1 MEEDDLP
8 RRIIT
13 AGDQPWGQRV
23 ITYQK
28 FSIIQDLISALDE
41 GEIDFIRQSPLG
53 KITGYT
59 LNAGLVRNIWV
70 VPVVPSVRVK
80 RKNEI
85 WIFFAGHPIRFSLRE
100 FKIVT
105 DLNCGRFPV
114 DLSKKRKSANYP
126 MYDRLFDKK
135 EDVTVERVIAI
146 LKAKRNLSKENR
158 LRMACL
164 VLVDGI
170 LVPTVH
176 YPRVRVVKEHAEMT
190 EDLETFMEYPWGRL
204 SFDMM
209 ITSIKGL
216 DLRKLAKAN
225 VAVQGL
231 FAALQLVVSEA
242 VPAIGDCLN
251 PVGGGEVDS
260 DDDFIPHQRHHLQLK
275 LSHAR
280 EVDEALTCIIRPEV
294 EFDSDEEDLSWADDP
309 ADPKIDKILKLIAEG
324 FKFTSEMFTG
334 GKKPSEIAVKVKK
347 RRGVGG
353 RSVGGRSV
361 VGKNLKGKEKRSVAS
376 TSTTEEDR
384 FAILKENNKA
394 LLADLQDW
402 FLDNTVVE
410 ERYTSQ
416 TVSDDSA
423 SAGENDGNRARRRGP
438 VNGANKDGETQTENH
453 VNIDCHSQA
462 AALNGV
468 HRDNVNR
475 VNTMIAETPIP
486 RNPTSP
492 SAGEDNSTADD
503 GNPDDTNAFG
513 IEANVHEDED
523 GDGANTD
530 IQDGDRST
538 DDISQPMVV
547 GGNTTRVQEVIK
559 EQLVGDIAEDNV
571 CKGGDK
577 TQTPCVE
584 EGKKGVK
591 SKINAANINGGAS
604 DGSNVLTPPE
614 GVSHTDN
621 ETIISEGTATS
632 LALVVYQGIGET
644 ENIKE
649 VDADAD
655 ETTAVKKGLNQVGG
669 CFSVLGESIPDYTR
683 KSKRPHV
690 VSSRIDDR
698 FQCDKRLKTLIGHET
713 EAGVAKA
720 RKLDEKVRLAIGT
733 VMDGLIRFSRHM
745 LRVDMEDGVGL
756 RVELL
761 DTKFVS
767 QLTKLYPRFIKS
779 PAREEFPFTKSVID
793 MVNGVDDVDRVQLY
807 EEADIVYLPFNFD
820 QRHWVTLAVDL
831 KAKKIFVLDCNV
843 ALINET
849 RLVDELQPIASM
861 LPYLFKLVAANME
874 MSQVEISPFSIER
887 VTGIHQIDSPHD
899 SGMYSIF
906 LLQTHA
912 VGGID
917 G

>member
-13 AGDQPWGQRV
+13 AGDEPWGQRV

-41 GEIDFIRQSPLG
+41 DEIDFIRQSPLG
-53 KITGYT
+53 KLLEI
-59 LNAGLVRNIWV
+59 
-70 VPVVPSVRVK
+70 PSMPLEVK

-85 WIFFAGHPIRFSLRE
+85 WILFAGHPIRFSLRE

-105 DLNCGRFPV
+105 GLNCGRFPV

-146 LKAKRNLSKENR
+146 LKAKRSLSKENR

-190 EDLETFMEYPWGRL
+190 EDLKTFMEYPWGRL

-209 ITSIKGL
+209 ITSIQGL

-231 FAALQLVVSEA
+231 FAALQLVVLEA

-260 DDDFIPHQRHHLQLK
+260 DDNFIPHQRHHLQLK

-280 EVDEALTCIIRPEV
+280 EVDEACEDLVTCIIRPEV
-294 EFDSDEEDLSWADDP
+294 EFDPDEEDLSWADDP
-309 ADPKIDKILKLIAEG
+309 ADPKVDKILKLIAEG

-334 GKKPSEIAVKVKK
+334 GKNHPKSLSKSKK
-347 RRGVGG
+347 GEALVGEHDIIQ
-353 RSVGGRSV
+353 REFFS
-361 VGKNLKGKEKRSVAS
+361 A
-376 TSTTEEDR
+376 T
-384 FAILKENNKA
+384 LKENNKA
-394 LLADLQDW
+394 LLAALQDW

-410 ERYTSQ
+410 ERYESQ
-416 TVSDDSA
+416 TVSADSDSA
-423 SAGENDGNRARRRGP
+423 G
-438 VNGANKDGETQTENH
+438 
-453 VNIDCHSQA
+453 CHSQA

-468 HRDNVNR
+468 HGDNVNR
-475 VNTMIAETPIP
+475 DNTVNAETLIP

-492 SAGEDNSTADD
+492 LARDDNSTADD

-513 IEANVHEDED
+513 IEVNVHEHEDGDAAHTDNQDDDRRTDDPSQPMDVAGNTTRVHEVSKEQSVEEIAAYYSEVNVHENED
-523 GDGANTD
+523 GDGANTG

-538 DDISQPMVV
+538 DDLAQPMVV
-547 GGNTTRVQEVIK
+547 AGNTTRVQEVSK
-559 EQLVGDIAEDNV
+559 EQSVEEIAAYYSEDNV

-584 EGKKGVK
+584 EGKKEVQ
-591 SKINAANINGGAS
+591 SEINAANINS
-604 DGSNVLTPPE
+604 SVIDGSNVLTPPE

-621 ETIISEGTATS
+621 DTIISEGTETS
-632 LALVVYQGIGET
+632 SALVVYQGIGET

-649 VDADAD
+649 AEADTD
-655 ETTAVKKGLNQVGG
+655 ETTADKKGLSQKKQA
-669 CFSVLGESIPDYTR
+669 PR
-683 KSKRPHV
+683 V
-690 VSSRIDDR
+690 VSSRIDER

-733 VMDGLIRFSRHM
+733 VKRSLNLGNLMMLSAKDFIDLLERKKNIPAKVMDGLIRFSRHM

-779 PAREEFPFTKSVID
+779 PAREEFPFTKTVID

-820 QRHWVTLAVDL
+820 QR
-831 KAKKIFVLDCNV
+831 
-843 ALINET
+843 
-849 RLVDELQPIASM
+849 
-861 LPYLFKLVAANME
+861 Y
-874 MSQVEISPFSIER
+874 
-887 VTGIHQIDSPHD
+887 
-899 SGMYSIF
+899 
-906 LLQTHA
+906 
-912 VGGID
+912 
-917 G
+917 